1 MARSYTAYRF
11 VGVREPEDTIQM
23 GLWTTDPILWLQW
36 YQLAMTNIAMEILIF
51 DR

>member
-23 GLWTTDPILWLQW
+23 GLWTTDPIEWLHW
-36 YQLAMTNIAMEILIF
+36 YQLANIAMEILIF